1 MWARCLQL
9 LDSRTHT
16 CPLSLVHPIFQAD
29 KNLKDWILF
38 RSSSRLLECID
49 TFRDNTGTKEYI
61 ENQIFPTTRFPSDH
75 ALVSSVSCP
84 CFFFFI
90 HDELL
95 RTRSHARTRN
105 LTQQMLRTSLFE
117 QKQLANRLVA
127 QGPPALNYF
136 TTCAA
141 VCLSP
146 DSSLFA
152 NSVLESAGAAE
163 RRQETGRR
171 RVRYMHRHA
180 CVNFRH
186 MQKDRL

>member
-1 MWARCLQL
+1 MRLGVACIVVWARCLQL

-84 CFFFFI
+84 CFFFLSMMSCFAQ
-90 HDELL
+90 D
-95 RTRSHARTRN
+95 RMRAHAT
-105 LTQQMLRTSLFE
+105 LH
-117 QKQLANRLVA
+117 NRCFA
-127 QGPPALNYF
+127 HH
-136 TTCAA
+136 
-141 VCLSP
+141 CLSKSNWRIDLLLKGHLRSIISQRVP
-146 DSSLFA
+146 PFVSLQILHSSQIQ
-152 NSVLESAGAAE
+152 S
-163 RRQETGRR
+163 
-171 RVRYMHRHA
+171 
-180 CVNFRH
+180 
-186 MQKDRL
+186 